1 MYDFSTKMRSLRPSA
16 IREILKNMSDPEM
29 ISFAGGNP
37 AVECFP
43 IPDIRRYS
51 EKILAEQPVKML
63 LYSTTEGIASL
74 RESVL
79 RFANRYGKI
88 SGPEDDVAILSGS
101 QQAMDFIARL
111 FCNEGDT
118 VIAED
123 PSFVGALNSFR
134 ACGAKTV
141 GVPMEADGVDLEKLE
156 AAFAANPRPK
166 LFYVIPNFQ
175 NPTGLVT
182 SLAKRKAIYELAVKY
197 NVPVLEDNPY
207 GELRFEGDYVLPI
220 KSFDE
225 KGMVI
230 YCGSFSKILAPGMR
244 LAYMIANRQIVEKI
258 VTIKQCSDTHT
269 NTWSQMV
276 CDEWLRGSDTEGHI
290 AAIRKVYQRKCN
302 LMLSEMDRHFSK
314 KVTYTRPTGG
324 MFLWATLPDGV
335 DMLEFVKQAQA
346 RKVAV
351 VPGNA
356 FLCDE
361 DASSQC
367 FRLNYST
374 PSDEDIVRGIG
385 ILGKLTEEFCG

>member
-1 MYDFSTKMRSLRPSA
+1 MYDFSAKMRGLRPSA
-16 IREILKNMSDPEM
+16 IREILKNMNDPEM

-43 IPDIRRYS
+43 IPEIRRYS
-51 EKILAEQPVKML
+51 EQLLAEQPVRML

-74 RESVL
+74 RESVVK
-79 RFANRYGKI
+79 FANRYGRI
-88 SGPEDDVAILSGS
+88 SGPEDDVAILTGS
-101 QQAMDFIARL
+101 QQAMDFAARL

-118 VIAED
+118 VVAED

-134 ACGAKTV
+134 ASGAKTV
-141 GVPMEADGVDLEKLE
+141 GVPMEEDGVDLEKLE
-156 AAFAANPRPK
+156 EAFAANPRPK
-166 LFYVIPNFQ
+166 LFYIIPNFQ

-182 SLAKRKAIYELAVKY
+182 SLEKRRAIYELAVKY
-197 NVPVLEDNPY
+197 KVPVLEDNPY
-207 GELRFEGDYVLPI
+207 GELRFEGEYIPPI

-276 CDEWLRGSDTEGHI
+276 CDAWLRGSDTEAHI
-290 AAIRKVYQRKCN
+290 AAIRKVYQRKCS
-302 LMLSEMDRHFSK
+302 LMLGEMDRRFSK
-314 KVTYTRPTGG
+314 KVKYTRPSGG

-361 DASSQC
+361 DAPSQC

-374 PSDEDIVRGIG
+374 PSDEDILRGIE
-385 ILGKLTEEFCG
+385 ILGGLTEEFCG

>member
-1 MYDFSTKMRSLRPSA
+1 MYEISNKIKGLRPSA
-16 IREILKNMSDPEM
+16 IREILKNMNDPQM

-43 IPDIRRYS
+43 IDAIRHYS
-51 EKILAEQPVKML
+51 DKLLAEQPVRML
-63 LYSTTEGIASL
+63 LYSTTEGIPAL
-74 RESVL
+74 RESAL
-79 RFANRYGKI
+79 AFANRYGQI
-88 SGPEDDVAILSGS
+88 SRPEDDIAILTGS

-111 FCNEGDT
+111 LCNEGDT
-118 VIAED
+118 VVAED

-134 ACGAKTV
+134 ASGAKTV
-141 GVPMEADGVDLEKLE
+141 GVPMEEDGVDLAKLE
-156 AAFAANPRPK
+156 EAFAATPKPK

-182 SLAKRKAIYELAVKY
+182 SAEKRRAIYELAAKY
-197 NVPVLEDNPY
+197 EIPVLEDNPY
-207 GELRFEGDYVLPI
+207 GELRFEGEYIPPI
-220 KSFDE
+220 KSHDE
-225 KGMVI
+225 KGLVL

-244 LAYMIANRQIVEKI
+244 LAYVIANRALVEKI

-276 CDEWLRGSDTEGHI
+276 CDAWLRGSDTEAHI
-290 AAIRKVYQRKCN
+290 AAIRKVYQRKCS
-302 LMLSEMDRHFSK
+302 LMLREMDSQFSK
-314 KVTYTRPTGG
+314 KIHYTRPTGG

-335 DMLEFVKQAQA
+335 DMLDFVRRAQE

-385 ILGKLTEEFCG
+385 ILGALTKEICD

>member
-1 MYDFSTKMRSLRPSA
+1 MYEISNKIKGLRPSA

-43 IPDIRRYS
+43 IDAIRHYS
-51 EKILAEQPVKML
+51 EKLLAEQPVRML
-63 LYSTTEGIASL
+63 LYSTTEGIPEL
-74 RESVL
+74 RESAL
-79 RFANRYGKI
+79 AFANRYGAI
-88 SGPEDDVAILSGS
+88 SRPEDDIAILTGS
-101 QQAMDFIARL
+101 QQAMDFIARM

-118 VIAED
+118 VVAED

-134 ACGAKTV
+134 ASGAKTV
-141 GVPMEADGVDLEKLE
+141 GVPMEEDGVDLAKLE
-156 AAFAANPRPK
+156 EAFAATPRPK

-182 SLAKRKAIYELAVKY
+182 SAQKRRAIYELAEKY

-207 GELRFEGDYVLPI
+207 GELRFEGEYIPPI
-220 KSFDE
+220 KSYDE
-225 KGMVI
+225 KGLVL

-244 LAYMIANRQIVEKI
+244 LAYVIANRELIEKI

-276 CDEWLRGSDTEGHI
+276 CDAWLRGSDTEAHI

-302 LMLSEMDRHFSK
+302 LMLGEMDRQFSK
-314 KVTYTRPTGG
+314 KISYTRPSGG

-335 DMLEFVKQAQA
+335 DMLDFVRRAQE

-374 PSDEDIVRGIG
+374 PTDENIVRGID
-385 ILGKLTEEFCG
+385 ILGALTREICD